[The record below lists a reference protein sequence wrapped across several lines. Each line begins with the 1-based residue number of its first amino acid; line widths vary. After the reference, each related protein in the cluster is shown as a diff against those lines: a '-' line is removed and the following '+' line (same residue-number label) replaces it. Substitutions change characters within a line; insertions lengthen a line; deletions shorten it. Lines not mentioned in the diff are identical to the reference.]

1 MGDAGHAGG
10 EVVVQEIVNPID
22 EGNAGD
28 EGEGTGDDRQE
39 GGPCIGKVHGEIGSQ
54 CGSES
59 RSGNRDVA
67 VDFQLCADIFHN
79 GAGNGGQKGV
89 ERIHR
94 MAAEDEAECG
104 RSHADGQDDHP
115 FRINAV
121 RAGLLDMVQMGHKP
135 VIRRILVEGIP
146 GSPAGLEHGSHID
159 AVAVAFS
166 KHGMRVFSVIHINHN
181 GGVGQMNLHILPV
194 NTKVGGSFQHIPD
207 DTLAAGT
214 VFHQKLPRVQDQ
226 LHLIPD
232 GEVIS
237 IYIFQYK
244 PSFIN

>member
-1 MGDAGHAGG
+1 
-10 EVVVQEIVNPID
+10 
-22 EGNAGD
+22 
-28 EGEGTGDDRQE
+28 
-39 GGPCIGKVHGEIGSQ
+39 
-54 CGSES
+54 
-59 RSGNRDVA
+59 
-67 VDFQLCADIFHN
+67 
-79 GAGNGGQKGV
+79 
-89 ERIHR
+89 
-94 MAAEDEAECG
+94 
-104 RSHADGQDDHP
+104 
-115 FRINAV
+115 
-121 RAGLLDMVQMGHKP
+121 MVQMGHKS

-181 GGVGQMNLHILPV
+181 SGVGQMNLHILPV